1 MGVGE
6 LDVEELVVLVELV
19 RVEDVLDVVNGEL
32 VADEWVVVSD
42 VDVTVVIVV
51 LV

>member
-32 VADEWVVVSD
+32 DADE
-42 VDVTVVIVV
+42 
-51 LV
+51 

>member
-6 LDVEELVVLVELV
+6 LDVEELVVLVEVV

-32 VADEWVVVSD
+32 DADE
-42 VDVTVVIVV
+42 
-51 LV
+51 